1 MKHIYYFEDPELR
14 DIDEDYYSRK
24 WLDGD
29 DDDTPDAGVGAHG
42 AVWGKTKATYA
53 AVISYIIV
61 FII

>member
-29 DDDTPDAGVGAHG
+29 DDNTFSFQEHIVEPLYKFIDTILTTI
-42 AVWGKTKATYA
+42 WCCYE
-53 AVISYIIV
+53 
-61 FII
+61 